1 MADKGMASLSASVF
15 MDDIKSALG
24 GTSSYEPKDANDKWL
39 FAEVAVGNSSADL
52 VADRDYLGTTDTTVV
67 ADDDVAWIAIKN
79 TSTTSTDGIAIRIDA
94 GTAAY
99 NSAGNIYIGSGEM
112 VVLKTYTT
120 PLGSIHAISVTM
132 DGTYGYPSA
141 THSGTVSCQVAAI
154 VDDGGV

>member
-1 MADKGMASLSASVF
+1 MADKGVASLSASVF
-15 MDDIKSALG
+15 MDDIKSSLG
-24 GTSSYEPKDANDKWL
+24 GTSSYGPKDASDKWL

-112 VVLKTYTT
+112 VILKTYTT

-141 THSGTVSCQVAAI
+141 THAGTVSCQIAAI

>member
-1 MADKGMASLSASVF
+1 MASLSASVF

-141 THSGTVSCQVAAI
+141 THAGTVSCQVAAI

>member
-1 MADKGMASLSASVF
+1 MADKGIASLSASVF
-15 MDDIKSALG
+15 MDDIKSSLG

-39 FAEVAVGNSSADL
+39 FAEIAVGNSSADL
-52 VADRDYLGTTDTTVV
+52 VADLDYLGSTATTVV

-112 VVLKTYTT
+112 VVLKPYTT

-141 THSGTVSCQVAAI
+141 THAGTVSCQVAAI

>member
-112 VVLKTYTT
+112 VILKTYTT

-141 THSGTVSCQVAAI
+141 THAGTVSCQVAAI

>member
-1 MADKGMASLSASVF
+1 MADKGIASLSASVF

-24 GTSSYEPKDANDKWL
+24 GTSSYGPKDANDKWL
-39 FAEVAVGNSSADL
+39 FAEVSVGNSSADL

-112 VVLKTYTT
+112 VILKTYTT

-141 THSGTVSCQVAAI
+141 THAGTVSCQVAAI

>member
-1 MADKGMASLSASVF
+1 MADKGTASLSASVF
-15 MDDIKSALG
+15 MDDIKSSLG
-24 GTSSYEPKDANDKWL
+24 GASSYEPKDANDKWL

-52 VADRDYLGTTDTTVV
+52 VADRDYLGTADTTTV

-79 TSTTSTDGIAIRIDA
+79 TSTTSTDGIAVRIDA